1 MKASENCLELI
12 RRFEGFRGTPY
23 KCPAGVPTI
32 GYGST
37 RYANGAVVTLQD
49 APITQAQADHI
60 MKATLTE
67 YEDAVRRYAQVP
79 INQNQFD
86 SLVDFA
92 YNVGAKA
99 LLKSTLLR
107 KLNAGDTTGASA
119 EFAKWVKGGGVT
131 LPGLVTRREAER
143 VLFVKPMAV

>member
-1 MKASENCLELI
+1 M
-12 RRFEGFRGTPY
+12 R
-23 KCPAGVPTI
+23 
-32 GYGST
+32 
-37 RYANGAVVTLQD
+37 
-49 APITQAQADHI
+49 
-60 MKATLTE
+60 ATLTE
-67 YEDAVRRYAQVP
+67 YEDEVRRYVQVP